1 MDHPII
7 LATPTEG
14 TPMITM
20 AMEAR
25 HREIHMQINKTTT
38 GTIIISSSS
47 SSSNTGLLQTL
58 EVSTD
63 TISKINKTKIIMPMA
78 QGPLQLTL
86 MINILF
92 IITINSINKIKTPTI
107 PTTQGLPTPRISTHK
122 LNILISPLLRFLLR
136 T

>member
-38 GTIIISSSS
+38 GTIIISSS
-47 SSSNTGLLQTL
+47 NTGLLQTL
-58 EVSTD
+58 EVSMD

-122 LNILISPLLRFLLR
+122 LNILISLLLRFLLR
-136 T
+136 S